1 MRLRRI
7 RVQASVALVLVGLL
21 VGFQAVI
28 AQSAQKGATASGV
41 KVEGPLVNQNLAIYV
56 VRGKAT
62 DGRKYITLDE
72 ALRTKTVVLRE
83 QGTGSGQDRAQVNEL
98 EIQNK
103 SDQWLYIQAGDV
115 IQGGKQDRTIGTDVA
130 IPPHSKPQPIS
141 AFCVE
146 HGRWTPKS
154 GGMAFESNTALLGS
168 SKLKKSIQ
176 GEKNQSAVWA
186 EVAAQETRARESLQA
201 NPNVSARAQANPNV
215 SARALST
222 TGTYNAIVQ
231 NSEIRAERADYVNSL
246 IPQLEKRSD
255 LVGIVVAINGELTA
269 ADVYASSALFQKLA
283 RKLVESYALE
293 ALLARRQQGASS
305 AAAPSKEAALS
316 FLTDVSRASGK
327 DEKVGDSLHRTTRET
342 QGAVLYEYS
351 ESDASAPGQTR
362 VLHRSYVRR

>member
-1 MRLRRI
+1 MSLRRI
-7 RVQASVALVLVGLL
+7 RVQASVALVLIGLL
-21 VGFQAVI
+21 FGFQAVI
-28 AQSAQKGATASGV
+28 AQSVQKGAIAGGV
-41 KVEGPLVNQNLAIYV
+41 KVDGPLVQENLAIYV
-56 VRGKAT
+56 VRGKPT
-62 DGRKYITLDE
+62 DARKYITLDE
-72 ALRTKTVVLRE
+72 ALRAKTVVLRE

-146 HGRWTPKS
+146 HGRWTPRS
-154 GGMAFESNTALLGS
+154 AGMAFESNTALVGS

-186 EVAAQETRARESLQA
+186 EVAAQETKARESLQA
-201 NPNVSARAQANPNV
+201 NPNISAG
-215 SARALST
+215 ALST

-231 NSEIRAERADYVNSL
+231 NSEIRAERADYVDSL
-246 IPQLEKRSD
+246 LPQLEKRND
-255 LVGIVVAINGELTA
+255 AVGIVVAINGELTA

-293 ALLARRQQGASS
+293 ALLARKQQGISTPV
-305 AAAPSKEAALS
+305 APSKQAALS

-342 QGAVLYEYS
+342 RGAVLYEYS
-351 ESDASAPGQTR
+351 ESDASAPGRTN
-362 VLHRSYVRR
+362 VLHRSYVKK

>member
-1 MRLRRI
+1 MSTLKRRA
-7 RVQASVALVLVGLL
+7 RGTVLVALVGVL

-146 HGRWTPKS
+146 HGRWTPES

-201 NPNVSARAQANPNV
+201 NPNVSARA
-215 SARALST
+215 LST

-246 IPQLEKRSD
+246 LPQLEKRSD

-293 ALLARRQQGASS
+293 ALLARKLQGASS

-342 QGAVLYEYS
+342 QGAVLYEYG

>member
-1 MRLRRI
+1 MSLRKN
-7 RVQASVALVLVGLL
+7 RVQASVALVLIGLL
-21 VGFQAVI
+21 FGFQSVI
-28 AQSAQKGATASGV
+28 AQSAQKGSASRAR
-41 KVEGPLVNQNLAIYV
+41 VEGPIVNQNLAIYV

-62 DGRKYITLDE
+62 DSRKYITLNE
-72 ALRTKTVVLRE
+72 AMREKTVVLRE
-83 QGTGSGQDRAQVNEL
+83 QGAGSGQDRSQVNEL

-146 HGRWTPKS
+146 HGRWTSKS

-168 SKLKKSIQ
+168 SKMKKSIQ

-186 EVAAQETRARESLQA
+186 EVAAQEVKARESLNA
-201 NPNVSARAQANPNV
+201 NPNVSAQA
-215 SARALST
+215 ALST

-231 NSEIRAERADYVNSL
+231 NSEIRGERADYVNAL
-246 IPQLEKRSD
+246 LPQLEKRSD
-255 LVGIVVAINGELTA
+255 AVGIVVAINGELTA

-293 ALLARRQQGASS
+293 ALLARKQAGASAPS
-305 AAAPSKEAALS
+305 APSKQAAVS
-316 FLTDVSRASGK
+316 FVTEVSQATGK

-342 QGAVLYEYS
+342 QGVVLYEYTDSDKDS
-351 ESDASAPGQTR
+351 EGTGKL
-362 VLHRSYVRR
+362 LHKNIVKK

>member
-1 MRLRRI
+1 MSLRRI
-7 RVQASVALVLVGLL
+7 RVQASVALVLIGLL
-21 VGFQAVI
+21 FGFQSVI
-28 AQSAQKGATASGV
+28 AQSMQKGAIAGGV
-41 KVEGPLVNQNLAIYV
+41 KVDGPLLDQNLAIYI
-56 VRGKAT
+56 VRGKPT
-62 DGRKYITLDE
+62 DARKYITLDE

-201 NPNVSARAQANPNV
+201 NPNVSAG
-215 SARALST
+215 ALST

-231 NSEIRAERADYVNSL
+231 NSEIRAERAAYVHAL
-246 IPQLEKRSD
+246 LPQLETRSD
-255 LVGIVVAINGELTA
+255 AVGIVVAINGELTA
-269 ADVYASSALFQKLA
+269 ADVYGSSALFQKLA

-293 ALLARRQQGASS
+293 ALLARKQQGAST
-305 AAAPSKEAALS
+305 APAPSKEAALR
-316 FLTDVSRASGK
+316 FLTEVSQATGK
-327 DEKVGDSLHRTTRET
+327 DEKVGDSLHRTTRESE
-342 QGAVLYEYS
+342 GAVSYEYRDV
-351 ESDASAPGQTR
+351 DAGSQETGKL
-362 VLHRSYVRR
+362 LHKNIVKK

>member
-7 RVQASVALVLVGLL
+7 RVQASVALLLVGLL

-83 QGTGSGQDRAQVNEL
+83 QGTGSGQDRARVNEL

-146 HGRWTPKS
+146 HGRWTPES

-186 EVAAQETRARESLQA
+186 EVAAQETKARESL
-201 NPNVSARAQANPNV
+201 QANPNV

-246 IPQLEKRSD
+246 LPQLEKRSD
-255 LVGIVVAINGELTA
+255 LVGIVVAINGEFTA

-293 ALLARRQQGASS
+293 ALLARKLQGASS

>member
-7 RVQASVALVLVGLL
+7 RFQASVALVLIGLL

-28 AQSAQKGATASGV
+28 AQSVQKGAATSGL
-41 KVEGPLVNQNLAIYV
+41 KVEGPLENQNLAIYV

-62 DGRKYITLDE
+62 DSRKYITLDE
-72 ALRTKTVVLRE
+72 AMRAKTVVLRE

-98 EIQNK
+98 EIENK

-115 IQGGKQDRTIGTDVA
+115 IQGGKQDRTIGSDVA

-146 HGRWTPKS
+146 HGRWTPRS
-154 GGMAFESNTALLGS
+154 GGMAFQSNTALLGS
-168 SKLKKSIQ
+168 SKLKQSIQ

-186 EVAAQETRARESLQA
+186 EVAAQEVKARESIQA
-201 NPNVSARAQANPNV
+201 NPNVSAGAAF
-215 SARALST
+215 SA

-231 NSEIRAERADYVNSL
+231 NSEIRADRADYVNTL
-246 IPQLEKRSD
+246 LPQLEKRSD
-255 LVGIVVAINGELTA
+255 AVGIVVAINGQLTA

-293 ALLARRQQGASS
+293 ALLARKQEGAST
-305 AAAPSKEAALS
+305 AIAPSKQAALS
-316 FLTDVSRASGK
+316 FLSDVSQATGK
-327 DEKVGDSLHRTTRET
+327 DEKVGDSLRRTTRESE
-342 QGAVLYEYS
+342 GAVSYEYMDVEAGS
-351 ESDASAPGQTR
+351 TEAGKL
-362 VLHRSYVRR
+362 LHKNIVKK